1 VLLLLSAIAAAV
13 PLLFVFVFCG
23 EWADGGRKKKKGEEL
38 SIYLPGC
45 FSDNI

>member
-1 VLLLLSAIAAAV
+1 VLLLLSAIAAAAV
-13 PLLFVFVFCG
+13 PLLFVFCG
-23 EWADGGRKKKKGEEL
+23 EWAEGGRKKKKGEEL